1 MISVSIIIPTYNEQS
16 QIESMVRSLPA
27 FDGSFEIL
35 VADGESTDRTPQIVS
50 NLQREFPQHLRLIRC
65 ERGRAVQLNR
75 GAAEARGETLLFLH
89 ADVRLPKEALRILQ
103 GGLARDGVV
112 GGNFDIEFGDMELGE
127 IESGGA
133 GFGRADFWDKI
144 FTLINRRRRWF
155 GIYYGDSGIF
165 VRRKVFDSLRG
176 FCPMPIMED
185 YDFARRLEKA
195 GHTLFLRPP
204 LRVSSRRWRVQG
216 VAATLWSW
224 VVIQGLY
231 LLGVSPE
238 RLAGMYKPVRKR
250 SAGKQ
255 PAGNQPAGNRIDP

>member
-1 MISVSIIIPTYNEQS
+1 MIAISIIIPTYNEQS

-35 VADGESTDRTPQIVS
+35 IADGQSTDRTPQIVAK
-50 NLQREFPQHLRLIRC
+50 LQEEFPQHLRLVSC
-65 ERGRAVQLNR
+65 ERGRAAQLNR

-89 ADVRLPKEALRILQ
+89 ADVRLPQAALRNLQ
-103 GGLARDGVV
+103 TGLARDGVV
-112 GGNFDIEFGDMELGE
+112 GGNFDIEFGD
-127 IESGGA
+127 IE
-133 GFGRADFWDKI
+133 FGNLEVDGPKLDHTGFWDKI
-144 FTLINRRRRWF
+144 FSLINRRRRWF

-165 VRRKVFDSLRG
+165 VRREVFDSLHGYR
-176 FCPMPIMED
+176 PMPILED

-195 GHTLFLRPP
+195 GRTLFLQPP

-250 SAGKQ
+250 
-255 PAGNQPAGNRIDP
+255 PAGNRADSF